1 MINRRT
7 LRCRG
12 CQSKIVTRTQIGLG
26 DRQDHSFAC
35 GKCGVVISFTLD
47 LDQERVAFSYR
58 QPRNADWV
66 DDEDGAIGTVSLS
79 QEIPVPKEGDRGFVP
94 NTELRLSPFVATSR
108 NVENWDEYRA
118 SEGLRAVFVRRF
130 DEIERSITH
139 YERGNWSLFDA
150 TMPPDGEN
158 VSATSRLK
166 TLYGVIQGG
175 LRLFTRTPR
184 ARYDRIFQR
193 LHFAASREARLMKEL
208 GELLVASGRM
218 KKLWKE
224 IGDNRRMFIAEY
236 KGLQPLVQ
244 MRYWREELRTPAAFL
259 VSVKRF
265 ESLRQLYLNMY
276 ETLCRLLVVGM
287 MVETVISSASLEI
300 PLAKRSVSM
309 DQFEALANG
318 TKIGH
323 FSSMVVW
330 DLFENALDKGL
341 RNGIG
346 HNSAHYEDESDEVH
360 LFDSRRGAGVA
371 GRMGYTEFCN
381 RVLHLFEATEL
392 AAIYHHRLHIS
403 VDGRLA

>member
-184 ARYDRIFQR
+184 ARHDRIFQR
-193 LHFAASREARLMKEL
+193 LHFAASREPRLIKEL

-318 TKIGH
+318 MKIGH
-323 FSSMVVW
+323 FSSSG
-330 DLFENALDKGL
+330 GL
-341 RNGIG
+341 GF
-346 HNSAHYEDESDEVH
+346 V
-360 LFDSRRGAGVA
+360 
-371 GRMGYTEFCN
+371 
-381 RVLHLFEATEL
+381 
-392 AAIYHHRLHIS
+392 
-403 VDGRLA
+403 